1 MHNWKQNAN
10 VFYVFYIVLLLYFAV
25 TTPRSRP
32 TSGRRRTRTQERRRS
47 SSGSNSCVS
56 TDHESSY
63 SEDESLKISDDAP
76 ATAADNEETSI
87 VAFYVASSSTTSDED
102 QGGTLVSRD
111 NVQGAGKGE
120 TPGSDIVE
128 DGGSG
133 AGVSSRIRP
142 SDEDSEIND
151 VKKSKLPTGSCDD
164 AYKLQKVEDEPVFS
178 PRKSCAELLPC
189 GSDKSRGTA
198 EKITRTVSINEGDC
212 EMVDIES
219 EGSYTE
225 TDGSNAAVEI
235 TQLNKTGSCTDTP
248 NGQNE
253 LTKLLHLES
262 KEQGVVT
269 SKVESGT
276 KDYSDDF
283 DSDSNSS
290 NDGNMKHEL
299 SSPPTDVT
307 SRDSENDNAVDCSDE
322 PLSEHGNN
330 VSAHGVS
337 GLENSN
343 TSDTSD
349 TEDGTCDS
357 TAVVGENVNSNI
369 MGTEPSEQVTAVTN
383 TVSSDAMSDEVGGNK
398 IIQTKDFKLKTVAE
412 LTSKVEILVD
422 ESSDVSET
430 KDYSDDFDSTDS
442 HGSWDAVNRL
452 KLLNAPVETVQT
464 DSDLDMAVSDHD
476 EPLMKLETLNDDLN
490 KTVVSV
496 TIADNSENE
505 REPCK
510 NAIGEVLAETIAEIG
525 LPHRVLTSVESGGV
539 GDAQENNNDT
549 DSEDKN
555 LMDDGVGEEN
565 INVEEV
571 KTDSEM
577 ELEASDQES
586 PLMDLTTDSLV
597 EGENSTPILH
607 KPPTHPDSSHGNT
620 LPNIW
625 VNESGTN
632 DTEEY
637 EYIDDFDADN
647 KGSDDTNNLEVPKLP
662 VEVVN
667 TDSELELATSDHE
680 EPLMDLS
687 TTSGEL
693 KHDNLVEEIQ
703 GNVICGASS
712 SNTVEM
718 CQGVKLESELRTT
731 VKELVGNQEEVQN
744 DIERE
749 LVDDVMS
756 LVTIPSVALSAECE
770 EEKEEDMYS
779 DDFDSDSKNLEE
791 NVTQENN
798 SKLKLLDLPT
808 EMVATDSEMEIA
820 TSDQEEPFMNLTAE
834 SHDAVVR
841 EPKANRDSDD
851 DDMDQFAEGISRENN
866 VSSPRSVINTGM
878 YFIVV

>member
-1 MHNWKQNAN
+1 M
-10 VFYVFYIVLLLYFAV
+10 YFAV

-32 TSGRRRTRTQERRRS
+32 TSGRRRTRTQERKRS

-63 SEDESLKISDDAP
+63 SEDESLKISDDAHI
-76 ATAADNEETSI
+76 TTADNEDTSI

-102 QGGTLVSRD
+102 QGGTLVARD

-120 TPGSDIVE
+120 TPESDIAE
-128 DGGSG
+128 DGGLG
-133 AGVSSRIRP
+133 TGVSSRIRP

-151 VKKSKLPTGSCDD
+151 VKKSKPPTGSCDD
-164 AYKLQKVEDEPVFS
+164 AYRLQKVEDEPVFS
-178 PRKSCAELLPC
+178 PRKSCAELLPS
-189 GSDKSRGTA
+189 GSDKSRRTA
-198 EKITRTVSINEGDC
+198 EKITRTISVNEGDC
-212 EMVDIES
+212 EMVDFES
-219 EGSYTE
+219 EWSYTE

-235 TQLNKTGSCTDTP
+235 TQLNKTGSCTDGP
-248 NGQNE
+248 NGENE
-253 LTKLLHLES
+253 LTKLLRLEL
-262 KEQGVVT
+262 KEQEVIA
-269 SKVESGT
+269 SKLEPET

-307 SRDSENDNAVDCSDE
+307 SKDSENDNVVDCCDE
-322 PLSEHGNN
+322 PLSQHGNN

-337 GLENSN
+337 GLETSN

-349 TEDGTCDS
+349 TEDGTRDS
-357 TAVVGENVNSNI
+357 TAAVGENVNSN
-369 MGTEPSEQVTAVTN
+369 MMETVPSEQVTPVTN
-383 TVSSDAMSDEVGGNK
+383 IVSSDTMSDEVGGKK
-398 IIQTKDFKLKTVAE
+398 IVQTKDVKLKTVAE

-422 ESSDVSET
+422 ESNDVSEA

-452 KLLNAPVETVQT
+452 KLLNAPIETVQT
-464 DSDLDMAVSDHD
+464 DSELDMAVSDHD

-490 KTVVSV
+490 KTVVNV

-510 NAIGEVLAETIAEIG
+510 DAIGEVLAETIAEIF
-525 LPHRVLTSVESGGV
+525 LPRCVVTSVESSGV
-539 GDAQENNNDT
+539 GDAQENNSNT
-549 DSEDKN
+549 DSGDTN
-555 LMDDGVGEEN
+555 LIDDGVYEEM
-565 INVEEV
+565 

-586 PLMDLTTDSLV
+586 PLMDLTTGSLV
-597 EGENSTPILH
+597 QGENSAPILH

-620 LPNIW
+620 WPNIW

-632 DTEEY
+632 DTDDC
-637 EYIDDFDADN
+637 EYIDDFDSDS
-647 KGSDDTNNLEVPKLP
+647 KGSDDTNNLKVPKLP

-687 TTSGEL
+687 TVRGEL
-693 KHDNLVEEIQ
+693 KHNDLVEKMQE
-703 GNVICGASS
+703 NVICTSS
-712 SNTVEM
+712 SNTVEI
-718 CQGVKLESELRTT
+718 CQGVRLESELQTT
-731 VKELVGNQEEVQN
+731 MKRLVGSQEGEVQN
-744 DIERE
+744 DIERK

-770 EEKEEDMYS
+770 EGKDQDMYS
-779 DDFDSDSKNLEE
+779 DDFDSDNQNLEE
-791 NVTQENN
+791 NITQESN

-808 EMVATDSEMEIA
+808 EIVATDSEMEIA
-820 TSDQEEPFMNLTAE
+820 TSDQEEPLMNLTPE
-834 SHDAVVR
+834 SHDVVVR
-841 EPKANRDSDD
+841 EPKTNRDSDD
-851 DDMDQFAEGISRENN
+851 DDMDQFAEGISQESNN
-866 VSSPRSVINTGM
+866 VSSPRSAINTGM
-878 YFIVV
+878 YYIVV

>member
-1 MHNWKQNAN
+1 MQT
-10 VFYVFYIVLLLYFAV
+10 FSMFFYIVLLLYFAV

-56 TDHESSY
+56 TDYESSY

-76 ATAADNEETSI
+76 AMAADNEETSI
-87 VAFYVASSSTTSDED
+87 VSFYVASSSTTSDED
-102 QGGTLVSRD
+102 QGGTLVATD
-111 NVQGAGKGE
+111 NLQGAGKGE

-178 PRKSCAELLPC
+178 PRKSCAQLLPS
-189 GSDKSRGTA
+189 GSDKSRETA
-198 EKITRTVSINEGDC
+198 EKITRTISVNEGDC

-248 NGQNE
+248 NDQNE

-262 KEQGVVT
+262 KEQEVVA
-269 SKVESGT
+269 SKPEHET

-283 DSDSNSS
+283 DSDNNSS

-299 SSPPTDVT
+299 SSPPPDVT
-307 SRDSENDNAVDCSDE
+307 SRDSENDNVVDCCDE
-322 PLSEHGNN
+322 PLSEHRNIA
-330 VSAHGVS
+330 SAHGVS
-337 GLENSN
+337 GLETCNA
-343 TSDTSD
+343 SDTPED

-357 TAVVGENVNSNI
+357 TDAVGENVNSN
-369 MGTEPSEQVTAVTN
+369 MMETVPSEQVTPVTN
-383 TVSSDAMSDEVGGNK
+383 TASSNTMSDEVAGKK
-398 IIQTKDFKLKTVAE
+398 IVQTKDVKLKTVAE

-422 ESSDVSET
+422 ESSDVSEA

-452 KLLNAPVETVQT
+452 KFLNAPIETVQT
-464 DSDLDMAVSDHD
+464 DSELDMAVSDHD

-490 KTVVSV
+490 NTVVKV
-496 TIADNSENE
+496 TITDNSENE
-505 REPCK
+505 RKPFK
-510 NAIGEVLAETIAEIG
+510 DAIGEVLAETIAEIG
-525 LPHRVLTSVESGGV
+525 LPRHVVTSVESGGV
-539 GDAQENNNDT
+539 GDVQENRNDT
-549 DSEDKN
+549 ICEDKN

-565 INVEEV
+565 ALNINMEEI
-571 KTDSEM
+571 KTNSEM
-577 ELEASDQES
+577 EVETNDQEC
-586 PLMDLTTDSLV
+586 LVTDLTTDSLV
-597 EGENSTPILH
+597 QGENSTPILH
-607 KPPTHPDSSHGNT
+607 KLPTHPDSSHGNT
-620 LPNIW
+620 WPNIW
-625 VNESGTN
+625 VAESGTN
-632 DTEEY
+632 DTDEY
-637 EYIDDFDADN
+637 EYIDDFDSDS
-647 KGSDDTNNLEVPKLP
+647 KGYDDTNNLKVPKLP

-687 TTSGEL
+687 TASGEL
-693 KHDNLVEEIQ
+693 KHNDSVEKMQRNI
-703 GNVICGASS
+703 ICTS

-718 CQGVKLESELRTT
+718 CQDVRLESELPTT
-731 VKELVGNQEEVQN
+731 MEELIGSQEGEVQN
-744 DIERE
+744 DIERK

-756 LVTIPSVALSAECE
+756 LVTIPSVTLSDECE
-770 EEKEEDMYS
+770 EGNDQDMYS
-779 DDFDSDSKNLEE
+779 DDFDSDSKSLEE
-791 NVTQENN
+791 NIIQEGH

-808 EMVATDSEMEIA
+808 EIVATDSEMEIA
-820 TSDQEEPFMNLTAE
+820 TSDQEEPLMNLTPE
-834 SHDAVVR
+834 SHDVVVR

-851 DDMDQFAEGISRENN
+851 DDMDQFAEGISKENNN

-878 YFIVV
+878 YYIVV